1 MPSLF
6 EAHGSSLIL
15 VSRPSASNKIRAI
28 CLYFKLRSKQGTDL
42 TSVRPLLLQE
52 SS

>member
-15 VSRPSASNKIRAI
+15 VSRPSAFNKIRAI
-28 CLYFKLRSKQGTDL
+28 CLYLVTAKTGN
-42 TSVRPLLLQE
+42 
-52 SS
+52 

>member
-6 EAHGSSLIL
+6 EAHGSCLIL
-15 VSRPSASNKIRAI
+15 VSRPTAFNKIRAI
-28 CLYFKLRSKQGTDL
+28 CLYFKLRLKQGTDL
-42 TSVRPLLLQE
+42 TFVRPFLLQE